1 MSTLKKTYITL
12 AITVITVFLG
22 ASTATAAYKTDV
34 VSDMALIYQGGNHRP
49 EWTEDELRPY
59 VVHTFADGRMEWFF
73 DSFLFFEFT
82 DSWQIAFG
90 SSYGTRNAQK
100 SDWEWLL
107 NRVFERVSLS
117 MP

>member
-59 VVHTFADGRMEWFF
+59 VVHTFAEGRMEWFF
-73 DSFLFFEFT
+73 DSFLFFELA
-82 DSWQIAFG
+82 DSIRFQL
-90 SSYGTRNAQK
+90 RNTECPKKRLGMVAEQSIRK
-100 SDWEWLL
+100 G
-107 NRVFERVSLS
+107 
-117 MP
+117 